1 MPHWMTSIAGIG
13 LILFIAFLASTNRK
27 SISIRV
33 VGSAFALQIAIA
45 VFVFYVPFGR
55 TVIENMSSGVSA
67 LLGYSQAGINM
78 VFGPLASDNMGVIF
92 AVRVLPIL
100 IFFSSLV
107 AVLYHLGIMQRIVAW
122 VGGALQKVLGTAPVE
137 SLNATANVFVSQTEA
152 PFVIKPY
159 LASLSKP
166 QLFAIMVSGMAS
178 VSGSVLAAYAQ
189 FGINIEYLLIAS
201 FMAAP
206 GGLLMAKIIMPDEVS
221 VPKTSEGLINLKD
234 TKTEHSNVIMAA
246 AIGAQDGL
254 MLAVNI
260 GGMLIA
266 FVSLIALLN
275 GIVGFLGG
283 VVGIEGLSIETILG
297 YIFSPVMF
305 MLDIPWSEAQTAGAI
320 FGEKLILNEFVAY
333 ISLGEI
339 QDTLSPRT
347 AAITTFA
354 LCGFANLSSIAIMLG
369 ALGTLIK
376 DRMPDIA
383 ALGLRAVLAA
393 SLSNLMSA
401 ALAGLLL
408 SPN

>member
-55 TVIENMSSGVSA
+55 TVIESMSSGVSA

-122 VGGALQKVLGTAPVE
+122 VGGALQKILGTAPVE

-206 GGLLMAKIIMPDEVS
+206 GGLLMAKIIMPDEAS
-221 VPKTSEGLINLKD
+221 APKSSEGLINLKD

-246 AIGAQDGL
+246 AVGAQDGL

-283 VVGIEGLSIETILG
+283 IVGIEGLSIEMILG

>member
-1 MPHWMTSIAGIG
+1 MPYWITSLAGIG
-13 LILFIAFLASTNRK
+13 LILLIAYLASTNRK
-27 SISIRV
+27 AISLRV

-55 TVIENMSSGVSA
+55 TAIESMSSGVSA

-107 AVLYHLGIMQRIVAW
+107 AVLYHVGIMQRVVAW
-122 VGGALQKVLGTAPVE
+122 VGGALQKTIGTAPVE
-137 SLNATANVFVSQTEA
+137 SLNATANIFVSQTEA

-159 LASLSKP
+159 LSSLSKP

-206 GGLLMAKIIMPDEVS
+206 GGLLMAKIIMPDDNASKVDNKDL
-221 VPKTSEGLINLKD
+221 VNLKD
-234 TKTEHSNVIMAA
+234 AKTEHSNVIMAA
-246 AIGAQDGL
+246 AVGAQDGL

-275 GIVGFLGG
+275 GIVGYAGG
-283 VVGIEGLSIETILG
+283 LVGIDNLSVEMVLG
-297 YIFSPVMF
+297 YIFAPVMF
-305 MLDIPWSEAQTAGAI
+305 MLDIPWNEAQTAGAI

-369 ALGTLIK
+369 ALGSLIK
-376 DRMPDIA
+376 DRMSDIA

-401 ALAGLLL
+401 ALAGLLI
-408 SPN
+408 SPT

>member
-1 MPHWMTSIAGIG
+1 MTSIAGIG

>member
-1 MPHWMTSIAGIG
+1 MPYWITSLAGIG
-13 LILFIAFLASTNRK
+13 LILLIAYLASTNRK
-27 SISIRV
+27 AISLRV
-33 VGSAFALQIAIA
+33 VASAFALQVTIA
-45 VFVFYVPFGR
+45 VFVFYIPFGR
-55 TVIENMSSGVSA
+55 TMIESMSGGVSA

-122 VGGALQKVLGTAPVE
+122 VGGALQKIIGTAPVE
-137 SLNATANVFVSQTEA
+137 SLNATANIFVSQTEA

-159 LASLSKP
+159 LAGLSRP

-206 GGLLMAKIIMPDEVS
+206 GGLLMAKIIMPDS
-221 VPKTSEGLINLKD
+221 KKTQTEAKDLINLKEA
-234 TKTEHSNVIMAA
+234 KTEHSNVIMAA
-246 AIGAQDGL
+246 AVGAQDGL

-260 GGMLIA
+260 AGMLIA

-275 GIVGFLGG
+275 GIVGYAGG
-283 VVGIEGLSIETILG
+283 IVGIDNLSVEMILG
-297 YIFSPVMF
+297 YIFAPVMF
-305 MLDIPWSEAQTAGAI
+305 MLDIPWNEAQTAGAI

-339 QDTLSPRT
+339 QETLSPRT

-369 ALGTLIK
+369 ALGSLIK
-376 DRMPDIA
+376 DRMSDIA

-401 ALAGLLL
+401 ALAGLLI
-408 SPN
+408 SPT